1 MRTFFVATLPEE
13 NPSKSVTN
21 NGIRP
26 LSRSLLPRETGSR
39 YQNLPNLPRH
49 APYFTY
55 MTWYTSNLPEA
66 TGVRLRLPNSHALLG
81 SGRPCKTPL
90 GLTVLI
96 GSGLGSV
103 SEILYGARKK
113 QTDTRTNDGK
123 YSTLT
128 TAIGVGKNLLTY
140 LLFGAVEYR
149 TAIYVTLQGQ
159 QHGGSAV
166 QWAGG
171 VQLCVVVVNILS
183 VY

>member
-1 MRTFFVATLPEE
+1 MEREKNRQTHGQTTVNTLP
-13 NPSKSVTN
+13 
-21 NGIRP
+21 
-26 LSRSLLPRETGSR
+26 
-39 YQNLPNLPRH
+39 
-49 APYFTY
+49 
-55 MTWYTSNLPEA
+55 
-66 TGVRLRLPNSHALLG
+66 
-81 SGRPCKTPL
+81 
-90 GLTVLI
+90 
-96 GSGLGSV
+96 
-103 SEILYGARKK
+103 
-113 QTDTRTNDGK
+113 
-123 YSTLT
+123 LT